1 MLGNVTVPRSVTY
14 RLRAFGTQAFFSAV
28 GFLGNPALACA
39 ALKLCKDV

>member
-1 MLGNVTVPRSVTY
+1 MLANVTVPRSVTY
-14 RLRAFGTQAFFSAV
+14 RLRAFGPQAFFSAV